1 MGRLLQ
7 QSLARQLNAG
17 ISVGRETVLW
27 VFPLTVT
34 AGWILW
40 PTLNEEWLIDMGLA
54 THPDIGVQKV
64 QADKEA
70 RLVAHKQ
77 AKTPAMPEMDST
89 PMASVV
95 VANDEEVDD
104 DDDDEESES
113 VDVEKETNGE
123 EEVEEEED
131 EDAGANGAADD
142 EEDAAEEEEEED
154 EEEIVIKP
162 LYTIVKEPGNENAWD
177 NFSIKAI
184 RMTDEDDDD
193 DEDGKWNR
201 I

>member
-104 DDDDEESES
+104 DDDEESES
-113 VDVEKETNGE
+113 VYVEKETNGE
-123 EEVEEEED
+123 EDVEEEED

-193 DEDGKWNR
+193 DEDGK
-201 I
+201 